1 MKKSK
6 EIPEI
11 NYHQLKE
18 EEEEEE
24 EEERFIFNLQPPVQL
39 ALLIFVY
46 LRMWLRLFFQSTFYL
61 EIFQK

>member
-1 MKKSK
+1 MKKLK

-18 EEEEEE
+18 EGE

-39 ALLIFVY
+39 ALLIFIY

-61 EIFQK
+61 EIYQK